1 MKTLFIFLL
10 HLFFSSV
17 FSQKISTVQPASHT
31 FSGYVKDAKNGE
43 IIIGATIFVKEL
55 KTGAASNV
63 YGFYSISI
71 PEGNYTVVY
80 NSLGYLPVS
89 KQIRLYN
96 DTSSNVELVEEVK
109 QLQEVTVSAEN
120 EDANVKNVEMSINKL
135 DIKSIKK
142 IPALLGEVDVIR
154 SIQLLPGVTTVGE
167 GASGF
172 NVRGGTIDQN
182 LVLLDEAPVFNSS
195 HLFGFFSVFNP
206 DAVKDVKLIKG
217 GIPAQYGGRLSSI
230 LDVRMKDGN
239 NKKFEVNG
247 GVGIIFSRLSVEGPM
262 AKGKGSFIVAGRRS
276 YVDVL
281 AKPFLNSDLKGSK
294 FYFYDLTAKA
304 NYTFSDKNRL
314 FLSGYLGRDVFG
326 AANVFGFNWGNATGT
341 LRWNHVFGE
350 KVFLNTSLIYSNYD
364 YSVEFGSNGGRDHF
378 LWKSKI
384 INYSV
389 KPEFTYFLNT
399 KNTIRF
405 GAQSTYYNFVPGTAR
420 ATSLG
425 ASTDFS
431 LKDKFALESAV
442 YISNEQ
448 KIGDLI
454 ILEYGLRI
462 SSYQYLG
469 GDSVY
474 TFNYAEPNTRKLV
487 NTRTFAPQNTDV
499 QNYNNFEPR
508 FAAKIDITESS
519 SIKLSYNRTTQYL
532 HLISNTAASI
542 PLDVWTP
549 STNNIKPQIS
559 DQEAIGYFKN
569 FGKNNMY
576 ETSVETYYK
585 YMQNQI
591 DYIDGAQLRLN
602 QYLEAD
608 LMTGIGRAY
617 GAELYVRKTKGKF
630 TGWISYTLAR
640 TERKVDGINQNNWYP
655 NRFDKLHNLNVV
667 SNYTLNARIEFSAN
681 FVFMTGT
688 PTTFPTNRID
698 LVVAADPNNSATIIV
713 PHNSQGS
720 RNNYR
725 IPPYHRLDL
734 SVTLYQKKKEHRK
747 WEWFVVAS
755 VYNVYNRLNPF
766 SVYFQQNPD
775 NVQQTQAVQYSIIGR
790 VIPAV
795 SFNFK
800 F

>member
-1 MKTLFIFLL
+1 MRKLLFVLVFLFL
-10 HLFFSSV
+10 SVTFFA
-17 FSQKISTVQPASHT
+17 QNKHT
-31 FSGYVKDAKNGE
+31 ISGYVKDAKNGE
-43 IIIGATIFVKEL
+43 MLIGATVLVKEL
-55 KTGAASNV
+55 KTGAAANV

-71 PEGNYTVVY
+71 PEGNYTIVY

-89 KQIRLYN
+89 KQI
-96 DTSSNVELVEEVK
+96 ELTKDITENTELAEEAK
-109 QLQEVTVSAEN
+109 QLEEVTVTSEK

-135 DIKSIKK
+135 DIKTIKK
-142 IPALLGEVDVIR
+142 IPALLGEVDLVR

-172 NVRGGTIDQN
+172 NVRGGSVDQN

-217 GIPAQYGGRLSSI
+217 GIPAQYGGRISSI

-247 GVGIIFSRLSVEGPM
+247 GVGVIFSRLSVEGPIV
-262 AKGKGSFIVAGRRS
+262 KDKGSFIIAARRS
-276 YVDVL
+276 YIDVL
-281 AKPFLNSDLKGSK
+281 AKPFLSSDLKDSK

-304 NYTFSDKNRL
+304 NYTFNTKNRV

-326 AANVFGFNWGNATGT
+326 ASTIFGFNWGNGTGT
-341 LRWNHVFGE
+341 LRWNHLFGE
-350 KVFLNTSLIYSNYD
+350 KLFLNTSLIYSNYD
-364 YSVEFGSNGGRDHF
+364 YSIQFGAAGSADNF
-378 LWKSKI
+378 QWKSKI

-389 KPEFTYFLNT
+389 KPEFTYFPNT
-399 KNTIRF
+399 KNTIKF
-405 GAQSTYYNFVPGTAR
+405 GFQSTYYNFVPGTAK
-420 ATSLG
+420 A
-425 ASTDFS
+425 ASVGVTTDFS
-431 LKDKFALESAV
+431 LRDKYALESGV

-448 KIGDLI
+448 KVGAL
-454 ILEYGLRI
+454 LVFEYGLRF
-462 SSYQYLG
+462 SAYQYLG

-474 TFNYAEPNTRKLV
+474 TFKPAEPNTRKV
-487 NTRTFAPQNTDV
+487 VDTRTFAAQNTDV
-499 QNYNNFEPR
+499 KNYNNFEPR
-508 FAAKIDITESS
+508 FSVKFDLTETS
-519 SIKLSYNRTTQYL
+519 SIKGSYNRTTQYL
-532 HLISNTAASI
+532 HLISNTTASV
-542 PLDVWTP
+542 PLDVWNPT
-549 STNNIKPQIS
+549 TNNVKPQIS

-576 ETSVETYYK
+576 EASAETYYK
-585 YMQNQI
+585 YMQNQV

-608 LMTGIGRAY
+608 LMNGIGRAY
-617 GAELYVRKTKGKF
+617 GIEFFVRKTKGKL
-630 TGWISYTLAR
+630 TGWVSYTLAR

-655 NRFDKLHNLNVV
+655 NRFDKLHNFNLVTSYSFTDRLEV
-667 SNYTLNARIEFSAN
+667 SAN

-698 LVVAADPNNSATIIV
+698 LVVSTDPNNPSTIVI
-713 PHNSQGS
+713 PHNSEDT

-725 IPPYHRLDL
+725 IPAYHRLDL
-734 SVTLYQKKKEHRK
+734 SATLYPKKKEGRK
-747 WEWFVVAS
+747 WEYFWVAS
-755 VYNVYNRLNPF
+755 IYNVYNRQNPF
-766 SVYFQQNPD
+766 SVYFQQTPGNS
-775 NVQQTQAVQYSIIGR
+775 QQTQAVQYSIIGR
-790 VIPAV
+790 IIPAV